1 MERCRWIGSH
11 YHDWIDYNG
20 VAPKNC
26 SKQKVHLAIT
36 LSKIRLDLFAS
47 ESLKTSTIGILTLRN
62 KADAMLFFIS
72 LFIFYQI
79 KQTQNMKAY
88 VVIVTN

>member
-1 MERCRWIGSH
+1 M
-11 YHDWIDYNG
+11 
-20 VAPKNC
+20 
-26 SKQKVHLAIT
+26 AIT

-62 KADAMLFFIS
+62 KADTILFFIS
-72 LFIFYQI
+72 LFNFCQI

-88 VVIVTN
+88 VVNRDFKIRDATAVRRDRK